1 MGIHS
6 LPLDLLEKI
15 YRHLDPAF
23 HLGLALVDKHI
34 FNLSQHIIERHQKY
48 YHSFRTSS
56 DQDLRA
62 LFTQLRAVAVDHAGA
77 GTPQAQLEPSAPVT
91 ESPAKASAGNA
102 VTTSASAGHGQQSRA
117 LPHDGSGE
125 ASMKKSQN
133 FGVEEG

>member
-1 MGIHS
+1 MVLHS

-62 LFTQLRAVAVDHAGA
+62 LFTQLRAVAVDHAAACHLQTFEGLNRNSEHQITNHA
-77 GTPQAQLEPSAPVT
+77 SKAELATLAETVQKSMVSIDIPPFSNAQ
-91 ESPAKASAGNA
+91 
-102 VTTSASAGHGQQSRA
+102 
-117 LPHDGSGE
+117 
-125 ASMKKSQN
+125 
-133 FGVEEG
+133 